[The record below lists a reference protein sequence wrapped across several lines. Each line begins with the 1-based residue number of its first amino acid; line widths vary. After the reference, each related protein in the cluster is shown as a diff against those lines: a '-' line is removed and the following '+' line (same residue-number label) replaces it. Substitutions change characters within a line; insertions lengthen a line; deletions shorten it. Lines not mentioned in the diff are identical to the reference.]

1 VISAELTTSIC
12 KLFIIAMSLSNSELL
27 WSKIRL
33 AEVRL
38 NSASN
43 KFWSHPELAEML
55 PAFLVQLHRVMQG
68 GITLMR
74 VARERSFALAG
85 DPVADIVTPYLE
97 QHILE
102 EKDHDAWLLND
113 IGTLGISPRQV
124 SEAAPLA
131 SVISLLGAQYFWA
144 LNMHPVAVFGYL
156 IVLEGKPPVAAQL
169 EDIRRRTGFPATAF
183 RCLMEHADNDPHHI
197 ADLNRTLDRM
207 PLTDEQQQYVALSA
221 FHTIDSVGSVFEEL
235 MTLHA
240 ASPQSTLEAFAPA
253 YG

>member
-1 VISAELTTSIC
+1 
-12 KLFIIAMSLSNSELL
+12 MPLSNSELL

-33 AEVRL
+33 AEPRL

-43 KFWSHPELAEML
+43 KFWSHPELPGML

-74 VARERSFALAG
+74 VAHERSLTLAG
-85 DPVADIVTPYLE
+85 DPVARIVAPYLD

-102 EKDHDAWLLND
+102 EKDHDAWLLDD

-131 SVISLLGAQYFWA
+131 SVVSLLGAQYFWA
-144 LNMHPVAVFGYL
+144 LNMHPVSVFGYL
-156 IVLEGKPPVAAQL
+156 IVLEGKPPVAEHL
-169 EDIRRRTGFPATAF
+169 DEIRKRTGLPSTAF

-197 ADLNRTLDRM
+197 ADLNRTLDLM
-207 PLTDEQQQYVALSA
+207 PLTVEQQQYVALSA
-221 FHTIDSVGSVFEEL
+221 FHTIDSVASVFEEL
-235 MTLHA
+235 TALHA
-240 ASPQSTLEAFAPA
+240 ASSQSTLEAFVPA

>member
-1 VISAELTTSIC
+1 
-12 KLFIIAMSLSNSELL
+12 MSLSNSELL

-33 AEVRL
+33 AEARL

-43 KFWSHPELAEML
+43 RFWSHPELAEML

-74 VARERSFALAG
+74 VARERALALSG
-85 DPVADIVTPYLE
+85 DPVANIVAPYLD

-102 EKDHDAWLLND
+102 EKDHDAWLLDD
-113 IGTLGISPRQV
+113 IGTLGISAARV
-124 SEAAPLA
+124 SAAAPLA
-131 SVISLLGAQYFWA
+131 SVVSLLGAQYFWA

-169 EDIRRRTGFPATAF
+169 EDIRLRTGLPATAF

-207 PLTDEQQQYVALSA
+207 PLTEEQQTYIALSA
-221 FHTIDSVGSVFEEL
+221 FHTIDSVASIFEEL
-235 MTLHA
+235 TDLHA
-240 ASPQSTLEAFAPA
+240 RSSQSTLEAFAPA

>member
-1 VISAELTTSIC
+1 
-12 KLFIIAMSLSNSELL
+12 MSLSNSELL

-33 AEVRL
+33 AEPRL

-43 KFWSHPELAEML
+43 RFWSHADLADML

-74 VARERSFALAG
+74 VARERSLALAD
-85 DPVADIVTPYLE
+85 DPVANIVAPYLE

-102 EKDHDAWLLND
+102 EKDHDAWLLDD
-113 IGTLGISPRQV
+113 IGTLGISARQV
-124 SEAAPLA
+124 AEAPPLA
-131 SVISLLGAQYFWA
+131 SVVSLLGAQYFWA

-156 IVLEGKPPVAAQL
+156 IVLEGKPPVAEHL
-169 EDIRRRTGFPATAF
+169 EDIRRRTGLPATAF

-207 PLTDEQQQYVALSA
+207 PLTGEQQQYVALSA
-221 FHTIDSVGSVFEEL
+221 FHTIDSVASVFEEL
-235 MTLHA
+235 IALHT
-240 ASPQSTLEAFAPA
+240 ASPQSRLEALAPA